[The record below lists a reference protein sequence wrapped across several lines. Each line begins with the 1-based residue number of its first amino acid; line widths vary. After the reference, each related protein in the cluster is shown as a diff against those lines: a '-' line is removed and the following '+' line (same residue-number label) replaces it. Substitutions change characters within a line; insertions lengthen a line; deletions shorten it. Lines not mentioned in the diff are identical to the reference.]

1 LATGQSPFRAHSWKF
16 AARPSSDQ
24 V

>member
-1 LATGQSPFRAHSWKF
+1 LAKGQSLFRAHSWKF

>member
-1 LATGQSPFRAHSWKF
+1 LAKGQSPFRAHSWKF